1 MKKTNNRETE
11 SMVEKQTD
19 IQERNKEIEES
30 VDDKRVVEDREIVR

>member
-1 MKKTNNRETE
+1 
-11 SMVEKQTD
+11 MVEKQTD